1 VASISN
7 VNVKKHTEY
16 SLSELSGK
24 VTASTGVLFLK
35 INIDDPAKPFEA
47 KFHRA
52 FSKNNRSHA
61 MAISEAITTGS

>member
-1 VASISN
+1 EAYGVQSKRI
-7 VNVKKHTEY
+7 KRK
-16 SLSELSGK
+16 
-24 VTASTGVLFLK
+24 STSTRILFTK
-35 INIDDPAKPFEA
+35 IKIDDPAKPFEA